1 MIVQTGDES
10 RYGNIILQKGFAEK
24 MNYQEE
30 KKYIGHKDQLMKV
43 KRFEWKMENGIRC
56 GNGGCSESFG
66 YAF

>member
-1 MIVQTGDES
+1 
-10 RYGNIILQKGFAEK
+10 

-43 KRFEWKMENGIRC
+43 KKIRMEDGEGIRC